1 MFLARCKDKEQCLG
15 TQAYIAIL
23 PVSLIVIKILLL
35 QGGGGGQP
43 PLLYITYFTLHHS
56 TLPYITLHYL
66 TLPASLSFSLTL
78 CLGSLPLSH
87 TYSSCHTPTSETA
100 SNYLSTTPAGFSL
113 KLAPS
118 PSGFSSVTTTFC
130 WPKMGRGYL
139 CYYRGSSS
147 SIPWR
152 WSLSTCSFSLWFTE
166 PYTRLRSG
174 CAAVEL
180 VAVNL

>member
-1 MFLARCKDKEQCLG
+1 MFLARCKDKEQCLR

-35 QGGGGGQP
+35 QRGGGGAAATA
-43 PLLYITYFTLHHS
+43 LHYLLYLTSLYITLDYL
-56 TLPYITLHYL
+56 LYL
-66 TLPASLSFSLTL
+66 TLPASLSSLSL

-87 TYSSCHTPTSETA
+87 TYSSYHTPTSETA

-130 WPKMGRGYL
+130 WPKMGRDYS
-139 CYYRGSSS
+139 CSYRGSSS
-147 SIPWR
+147 SIRWR
-152 WSLSTCSFSLWFTE
+152 WSLSTCSFSSWFTE
-166 PYTRLRSG
+166 PYARLRSG

>member
-35 QGGGGGQP
+35 QGGGGASHHCST
-43 PLLYITYFTLHHS
+43 LL

-147 SIPWR
+147 SIRWR

>member
-23 PVSLIVIKILLL
+23 PVSLIVIKFYYYKGGASRHCSTLL
-35 QGGGGGQP
+35 
-43 PLLYITYFTLHHS
+43 

-66 TLPASLSFSLTL
+66 TLPASLSFSL
-78 CLGSLPLSH
+78 SH
-87 TYSSCHTPTSETA
+87 TYSSYHTPTSETA

-130 WPKMGRGYL
+130 WPKMGRDYS
-139 CYYRGSSS
+139 YSYQGSSS
-147 SIPWR
+147 SIRWR

-166 PYTRLRSG
+166 PYARLRNG
-174 CAAVEL
+174 CAGVDL